1 MLIVR
6 LFLGAFGI
14 VKKCERKKDKTVFAI
29 KVILYKDAKLLKDI
43 KREVEMMRKLN
54 HEHLVTL
61 YEAYECSGS
70 YGMVMDYIGG
80 GELFERIIEK
90 EYLEEKEAVQY
101 LHQLIQGLQH
111 MHNKNIVH
119 LDIKPENILCVD
131 AKSNRIKLIDF
142 GLARELKPGEITRC
156 ALGTP
161 DFVAPEAISF
171 NEIKPQTD
179 MWSTGVLTYV
189 LLSGLMPFGGDTDHE
204 TLCNISNVDW
214 EFDED
219 SFEEI
224 SSDARDF
231 IERLL
236 TLRPDDRLSSTD
248 ALEHPWMKANKKR
261 AGKIN
266 TKRHRTFLARRRWKK
281 SVHVVM
287 AVTKL
292 CRLLQISSGN
302 GKSGSGGNLQ
312 TDASSSLRETV
323 NSNPNPDTDPKP
335 TAKPDLKSSPNPNLE
350 HSLSPVPDENHNQ
363 PILDHDANL
372 NFNADPKSEVGP
384 SLEKERNGNTNGP
397 VPAVSENTR
406 IQDDTESLDEPV
418 HINGNGKGKESKG
431 AAAKTLVRTQTG
443 GKAQNAPDSKLVRNL
458 SFSSSNEKGQK
469 IMWKVLK

>member
-1 MLIVR
+1 MPDSLSHLTPSLYTDDTEIYASSNDCADLVDKVNIDLENIR
-6 LFLGAFGI
+6 KWMIHNKLQIHPSKSKHMFIGSPYNLKNKVSGAFGI
-14 VKKCERKKDKTVFAI
+14 VKKCERKRDKAAFAI
-29 KVILYKDAKLLKDI
+29 KVILYKDAKLLNDI

-61 YEAYECSGS
+61 YEAYECGGS
-70 YGMVMDYIGG
+70 YGMVMDYIAG

-101 LHQLIQGLQH
+101 LRQLINGLQH
-111 MHNKNIVH
+111 MHSKNIVH

-131 AKSNRIKLIDF
+131 ATSNRIKLIDF
-142 GLARELKPGEITRC
+142 GLARELKPGETTRC

-189 LLSGLMPFGGDTDHE
+189 LLSGLMPFGGDTDNE

-231 IERLL
+231 IEKLL
-236 TLRPDDRLSSTD
+236 TLHPEDRLSSTD
-248 ALEHPWMKANKKR
+248 AMGHPWMKAKEER
-261 AGKIN
+261 GGKIN

-292 CRLLQISSGN
+292 CRLLQFSSN
-302 GKSGSGGNLQ
+302 VKSGSGTNLQ
-312 TDASSSLRETV
+312 EEESNGTTNRTVAKVRENARVQEDIVSS
-323 NSNPNPDTDPKP
+323 D
-335 TAKPDLKSSPNPNLE
+335 
-350 HSLSPVPDENHNQ
+350 
-363 PILDHDANL
+363 
-372 NFNADPKSEVGP
+372 
-384 SLEKERNGNTNGP
+384 
-397 VPAVSENTR
+397 VPA
-406 IQDDTESLDEPV
+406 
-418 HINGNGKGKESKG
+418 HINGNGSSKESNNG
-431 AAAKTLVRTQTG
+431 AAVKMPVLTQTG
-443 GKAQNAPDSKLVRNL
+443 KKDQKQNPPGNKL
-458 SFSSSNEKGQK
+458 
-469 IMWKVLK
+469 